1 MYLMDHVIDLSTH
14 DSSTSVLCRMR
25 HRMMIDLKLQS
36 FYFYYQ
42 SFYYY
47 YQLICTKNATVF
59 LNNVLLF

>member
-1 MYLMDHVIDLSTH
+1 
-14 DSSTSVLCRMR
+14 MR
-25 HRMMIDLKLQS
+25 HRMMIDLKPQS

-59 LNNVLLF
+59 LDNVLLF